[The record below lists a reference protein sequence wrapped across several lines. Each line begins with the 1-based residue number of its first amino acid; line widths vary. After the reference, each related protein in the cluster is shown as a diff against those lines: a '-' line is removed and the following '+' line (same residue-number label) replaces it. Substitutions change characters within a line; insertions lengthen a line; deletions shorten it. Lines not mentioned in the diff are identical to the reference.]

1 MKSVSVNIIDII
13 NSDRFEPRFFYTKK
27 SHETVFSTLAY
38 DILNE
43 IASLASGTTP
53 EHSDEK
59 INITDVC
66 FLKSADIKRFSINYQ
81 TNSFI
86 AKEKHLK
93 QKRSS
98 VHNNDILISNTG
110 KYLGFTSVFTQVYEQ
125 ANINQNSIRIRLN
138 DNALYN
144 PFFLTLYLNSKFG
157 QEEIQSY
164 LTITGQKYLNMQNFR
179 LFRLPRFEKQFI
191 DEITS
196 KVKIIY
202 EYEQQSIK
210 LIEHAKLIYSNVLN
224 ISNSNVKTV
233 SFSVH
238 LQDFLSE
245 DIWTPR
251 FSNPLFVDIDK
262 EISEKFPTVKL
273 GDIATFQ
280 KGNEPGSD
288 KYIGYEQSKDADTP
302 FIRTTD
308 LVNHEC
314 DMFPDFFIPVEY
326 YNDINQDVKEYDIL
340 FTKDG
345 KIGQTAMVC
354 KGERAI
360 IASGITRIRIKQK
373 NDISPE
379 YLFVVLSDNKTGYF
393 PAYRRTVIGTTIPHL
408 REEKMKDFIIP
419 KIEISKISE
428 ITNLIKNAFELK
440 YERKKVIQNI
450 FKTINGIIYNQ

>member
-1 MKSVSVNIIDII
+1 MKAVSVNINDII
-13 NSDRFEPRFFYTKK
+13 NADRFEPRFFYTKK
-27 SHETVFSTLAY
+27 SHETVFAKLGY
-38 DILNE
+38 DILDK
-43 IASLASGTTP
+43 IATLASGTTP
-53 EHSDEK
+53 EHSDDKKNE
-59 INITDVC
+59 TDIC

-86 AKEKHLK
+86 SKAQDLK
-93 QKRSS
+93 QKRSTII
-98 VHNNDILISNTG
+98 NNDILISNTG
-110 KYLGFTSVFTQVYEQ
+110 KYLGFTSVFTQIYQQ

-138 DNALYN
+138 ENILFN
-144 PFFLTLYLNSKFG
+144 PFFLSLYLNSKFG

-179 LFRLPRFEKQFI
+179 KFRLPRFNKQFI
-191 DEITS
+191 DENTIEI
-196 KVKIIY
+196 KKIY

-210 LIEHAKLIYSNVLN
+210 LIEQAKEIYRNTLN
-224 ISNSNVKTV
+224 LSNSNKKRV
-233 SFSVH
+233 SFSVV
-238 LQDFLSE
+238 LQDFINE
-245 DIWTPR
+245 DMWTPR
-251 FSNPLFVDIDK
+251 FSNPLSVEIDK
-262 EISEKFPTVKL
+262 EISDKFPTVKL

-288 KYIGYEQSKDADTP
+288 KYIGYEQSKEGDIP

-326 YNDINQDVKEYDIL
+326 YNEINQDVKEYDIL

-354 KGERAI
+354 KGEKAI
-360 IASGITRIRIKQK
+360 IASGITRIRIKHK

-379 YLFVVLSDNKTGYF
+379 YLFVVLSNTETGYI

-408 REEKMKDFIIP
+408 REEKMKDLLIP
-419 KIEISKISE
+419 KIEISKLIQ
-428 ITNLIKNAFELK
+428 ITDIVKNAFDLK
-440 YERKKVIQNI
+440 HERKKIVQKI
-450 FKTINGIIYNQ
+450 FLKFNEIINNE